1 MRSGNAKI
9 ANIVP
14 DMGEEEEEEE
24 EEEVNNIPR
33 MGQKE
38 ASWIIFRFI
47 LKVKR
52 MKRGAHRVLSRFAH
66 MVIRNNYQFIRQI
79 NKLVEERREKL
90 HSATQYDK
98 QFFDRV
104 DFKMD
109 HNQIVALGAE
119 IEIARKV
126 FINTV
131 YEDCGKWEQDWST
144 NMWVWKKNPHH
155 ANDHFTKTQ
164 LNNNKIPIQAI
175 SAHDDINNAVQA
187 FVNNIDVW
195 FTRFVLQNRVTR
207 DDCRLHERIAR
218 LAIKKV

>member
-1 MRSGNAKI
+1 MRTGRAKT

-14 DMGEEEEEEE
+14 DMGPEEEEEEAF
-24 EEEVNNIPR
+24 NNIPS

-66 MVIRNNYQFIRQI
+66 MVIRNNYLFIRQI
-79 NKLVEERREKL
+79 NKLVEERGKKL
-90 HSATQYDK
+90 HSATEDDK
-98 QFFDRV
+98 QFFNRL

-109 HNQIVALGAE
+109 HNQILALGAE
-119 IEIARKV
+119 IANARYA
-126 FINTV
+126 FRTTV
-131 YEDCGKWEQDWST
+131 WENCGEWTQDGRT
-144 NMWVWKKNPHH
+144 DPWVWKKNPHH
-155 ANDHFTKTQ
+155 ANDHFTKTE
-164 LNNNKIPIQAI
+164 LDDKNIPIQAI

-187 FVNNIDVW
+187 FVNRIQFW
-195 FTRFVLQNRVTR
+195 FTRFVLKNRVTR